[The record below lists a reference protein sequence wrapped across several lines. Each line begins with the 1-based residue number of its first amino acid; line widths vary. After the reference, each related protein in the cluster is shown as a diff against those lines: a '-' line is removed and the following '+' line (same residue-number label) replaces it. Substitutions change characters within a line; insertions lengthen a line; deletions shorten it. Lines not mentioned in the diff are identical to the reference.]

1 MCVYSWGPYILLRG
15 FHPSIM
21 QPCSM
26 HAINLGLLYDVNGSC
41 LKLGCLSCFKYL
53 CVCVRV
59 PCSHVRVQVCPV
71 VSGWPLLKRDILV
84 MLLICRVN
92 LTWPMTPLRR
102 FARLS
107 GFRLPSLPSKWTML
121 LGFCMPQLV
130 LVYGVKLVLLDFSAT
145 MRMKT

>member
-1 MCVYSWGPYILLRG
+1 MYIAEV
-15 FHPSIM
+15 HI
-21 QPCSM
+21 
-26 HAINLGLLYDVNGSC
+26 
-41 LKLGCLSCFKYL
+41 SCFAGFIHQLCSLVRCMLSIWDSFTMSTDPAWNSVAYHVL
-53 CVCVRV
+53 STCVCVRV